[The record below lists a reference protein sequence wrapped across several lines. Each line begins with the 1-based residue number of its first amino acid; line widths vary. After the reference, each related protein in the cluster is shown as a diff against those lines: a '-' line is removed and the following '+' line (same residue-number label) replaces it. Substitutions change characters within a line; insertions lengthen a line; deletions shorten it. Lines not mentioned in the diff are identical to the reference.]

1 MNREITIK
9 EEKIMKKWEEMTFEE
24 REEITLLFSNWLR
37 KYSDTVIMEVL
48 KLRDQIIEDEYAMR
62 LLKELSER
70 EAEEYKDFS
79 HSIGSILRD
88 YKTFSKYDPHNH
100 PLTHASSYRDVL
112 YDMFI
117 K

>member
-1 MNREITIK
+1 
-9 EEKIMKKWEEMTFEE
+9 MKKWEEMTFEE
-24 REEITLLFSNWLR
+24 KEEITLLFSNWLR
-37 KYSDTVIMEVL
+37 KYSDTVIIKVL
-48 KLRDQIIEDEYAMR
+48 ALRDEIIENKYAMK

-70 EAEEYKDFS
+70 EADEYKDFS
-79 HSIGSILRD
+79 HSIGGILRD
-88 YKTFSKYDPHNH
+88 YETFSKYDPHNH